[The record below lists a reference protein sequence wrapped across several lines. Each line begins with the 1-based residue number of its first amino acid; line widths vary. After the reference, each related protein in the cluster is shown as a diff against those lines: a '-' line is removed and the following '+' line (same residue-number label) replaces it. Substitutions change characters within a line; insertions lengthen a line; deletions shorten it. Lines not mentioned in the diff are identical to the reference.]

1 MPAASLHPAA
11 RALLALVGLAGLLAG
26 AACSEQ
32 APARTDLPEAGA
44 TVLGCTND
52 LTVPIGSG
60 VLINNTWNRASAG
73 AGAWRQCLQSRRRD
87 GVVEHGWFWE
97 WPARDG
103 LYAYPEILI
112 GRSPWRATPSNDAR
126 FPRTIA
132 ATRAL
137 WVEYDVE
144 SRFTGKRNLAAEF
157 WLTRGQAAGAAPD
170 PRAIRNELMIWTEAS
185 EGLVTASDKSVGTV
199 EIDGVRWAV
208 HVKPDWGDA
217 SGGSGIKWQMISYH
231 ALTPA
236 SKARYD
242 ARKFFEDAIRRGWL
256 EAGDTIEGIELGNE
270 LVSGSGSTWV
280 RKFSVDVQ

>member
-1 MPAASLHPAA
+1 MNQNALAS
-11 RALLALVGLAGLLAG
+11 LALVTLMTG
-26 AACSEQ
+26 AACSERP
-32 APARTDLPEAGA
+32 AARTDLPEPGA
-44 TVLGCTND
+44 TVLSCTGD
-52 LTVPIGSG
+52 ATHAIGNG
-60 VLINNTWNRASAG
+60 VLINNTWNKASAG
-73 AGAWRQCLQSRRRD
+73 AGPWRQCIQSRPRD
-87 GVVEHGWFWE
+87 GGTDFGWFWE

-112 GRSPWRATPSNDAR
+112 GRSPWRAAPSNDAR

-137 WVEYDVE
+137 WVDYDVE

-157 WLTRGQAAGAAPD
+157 WLTRDQPPGSPPD

-185 EGLVTASDKSVGTV
+185 EGLVSAKDKPVGIV

-217 SGGSGIKWQMISYH
+217 SGGVGIKWQMISYH
-231 ALTPA
+231 ALTPT
-236 SKARYD
+236 STVRYD
-242 ARKFFEDAIRRGWL
+242 ARKFFQDAIERGWL
-256 EAGDTIEGIELGNE
+256 QPGDTIEGIELGNE

-280 RKFSVDVQ
+280 KKFALDVQ